1 MSLKFRRNEKRALI
15 AIVVALVV
23 VGGGWG
29 AWKAVGFFGLESQK
43 SAFDEFQEDNA
54 QTYQQGET
62 VVGDSHADED
72 MTADGSDNWSYA
84 SGFDWDGTMKWTV
97 VDSWLYDDP
106 ADAGISADSPGT
118 FLAIPASIAETGDYK
133 FLLCEVRVENVDAMP
148 ESKES
153 PHCNIATLHGGGSL
167 GYFDGTFPG
176 ATDHESWEYNLDPG
190 TTAVYHV
197 GYYVDNPGDDV
208 DALQAT
214 LGNRNT
220 GVPKTTIQ
228 LHPHDMRG
236 TKAGSQ

>member
-84 SGFDWDGTMKWTV
+84 AGFDWNGTMKWTV
-97 VDSWLYDDP
+97 DDSWLFDDP
-106 ADAGISADSPGT
+106 AGAGISADSPGT
-118 FLAIPASIAETGDYK
+118 FEVMPDSAAEGGDYEY
-133 FLLCEVRVENVDAMP
+133 LLYEVRVENVDATP
-148 ESKES
+148 KSEEN
-153 PHCNIATLHGGGSL
+153 PYYNIDTLHAGVALS
-167 GYFDGTFPG
+167 YFDGTFPG
-176 ATDHESWEYNLDPG
+176 ASYHEGWCYKLDPG
-190 TTAVYHV
+190 TTAVYRI
-197 GYYVDNPGDDV
+197 GAYVNNPGDDV

-220 GVPKTTIQ
+220 GVPKITIQ